1 MDTHNLD
8 INMYSLK
15 DVLDLFD
22 LDYDIKIDD
31 LKKAKRKL
39 ASIHPDKSKLPDKYF
54 IFYKKAFD
62 IVLDFCR
69 NQVKQNTAV
78 GYEKKNYAPE
88 YFLNKENSKKVQ
100 SHIQGMTAN
109 EFQKNFNELFDQ
121 NMAKK
126 QDPSK
131 YEWFQKEDSNYDTDS
146 QVNQGNMGQVFEN
159 MKNNQQNIVKYRG
172 VQELFVNSSSGN
184 NLYDDE
190 EDDNYVTSDPFSKL
204 KFDDLRKV
212 HKDESIFSVSE
223 SDIEKVKIHNSVESL
238 NRERSSQLTPMQKE
252 HAEQLFEQN
261 RLKHQ
266 EKIMQK
272 EYASKIENMS
282 YQEKNKQILSKFLQ
296 LKN

>member
-1 MDTHNLD
+1 MKTHNLD

-15 DVLDLFD
+15 EVLDLFD

-39 ASIHPDKSKLPDKYF
+39 ASIHPDKSKLPDEYF

-69 NQVKQNTAV
+69 NQIKQNAV
-78 GYEKKNYAPE
+78 VGNEKKTYTPE

-100 SHIQGMTAN
+100 SHINEMSSK
-109 EFQKNFNELFDQ
+109 EFQKHFNELFDQ

-131 YEWFQKEDSNYDTDS
+131 NEWFQKEDSIYETDT
-146 QVNQGNMGQVFEN
+146 QVNQGNMGQVFDN
-159 MKNNQQNIVKYRG
+159 MKNNQQQIVKYKG
-172 VQELFVNSSSGN
+172 VQELFVNSASGN
-184 NLYDDE
+184 NLYDDD
-190 EDDNYVTSDPFSKL
+190 EDDSYVTSDPFSKL

-223 SDIEKVKIHNSVESL
+223 SDIEKVKVHNSVESL
-238 NRERSSQLTPMQKE
+238 NRERSSQLNPMQKHE
-252 HAEQLFEQN
+252 AERLFQKN
-261 RLKHQ
+261 RLIYQ
-266 EKIMQK
+266 ERIMQK
-272 EYASKIENMS
+272 EYASKIENIN